1 MYSCF
6 NENAMTGFARY
17 PSLTGKTVFITGGAS
32 GIGESLVEHFS
43 GQGALVKFIDI
54 DVRSAEALVAR
65 LGPPS
70 MRPQFERCDVRDIE
84 GLQAAIRKFE
94 AEHGGIDVLINNA
107 ASDDRHAV
115 AAVDVAYWDE
125 RMSINLRHQFFA
137 AQAVR
142 PGMAKRGGG
151 SIINLGSIVV
161 QMGDPDSVAYVTAKG
176 AIHAMTRSLARSF
189 GGDRIRVNCLQPG
202 WVMTRRQID
211 LWLDEAGE
219 RRIAERQCIPDKLV
233 PSDIARMALFLAAD
247 DSRHCTSQNFI
258 VDGGWV

>member
-1 MYSCF
+1 
-6 NENAMTGFARY
+6 MTDFAHY
-17 PSLTGKTVFITGGAS
+17 PSLRGKTVFITGGAS

-43 GQGALVKFIDI
+43 GQGALVKFVDI
-54 DVRSAEALVAR
+54 DTRSAKAVVER
-65 LGPPS
+65 LDIQGGP
-70 MRPQFERCDVRDIE
+70 RPQFEYCDVRDINA
-84 GLQAAIRKFE
+84 LQASIRALE
-94 AEHGGIDVLINNA
+94 TERGGIDVLINNA

-115 AAVDVAYWDE
+115 AAVDVDYWED
-125 RMSINLRHQFFA
+125 RMSVNLRHQFFA

-142 PGMAKRGGG
+142 AGMAKRGGG

-161 QMGDPDSVAYVTAKG
+161 QMGDADSVAYVTAKG

-189 GGDRIRVNCLQPG
+189 GHDRIRVNCLLPG
-202 WVMTRRQID
+202 WVMTERQIR

-233 PSDIARMALFLAAD
+233 PGDIARMALFLAAD
-247 DSRHCTSQNFI
+247 DSIHCTSQNFT